1 MDSDAGLN
9 CDIRQFVEPTCG
21 RDSTLSATV
30 VDNLESSSSFTD
42 IHQRESTPPA
52 GQPLNSTM
60 IKQQLEAMFP
70 QASQEVMMQA
80 VSTSQSVAEAI
91 DKLLQSTSGSVR
103 VNGKDKYLH
112 VYCIRNKPVGLASCI
127 TVSTWKNK

>member
-1 MDSDAGLN
+1 MDSHSGLN

-21 RDSTLSATV
+21 RDSTTSATV
-30 VDNLESSSSFTD
+30 VGNLESSSSFTH

-52 GQPLNSTM
+52 GEPLNSTM

-70 QASQEVMMQA
+70 QVSQEVIMQA

-91 DKLLQSTSGSVR
+91 DKLLQPTSGSVR
-103 VNGKDKYLH
+103 VIGKDKYLH
-112 VYCIRNKPVGLASCI
+112 VYCIRNKPVCMASYVTI
-127 TVSTWKNK
+127 SK